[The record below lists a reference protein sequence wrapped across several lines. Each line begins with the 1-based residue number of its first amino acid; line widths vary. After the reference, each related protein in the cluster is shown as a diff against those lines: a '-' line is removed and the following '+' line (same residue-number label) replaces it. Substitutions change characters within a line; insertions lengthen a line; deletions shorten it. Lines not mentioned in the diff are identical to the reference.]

1 MENISAYE
9 SAMLEL
15 QPNAESSNPN
25 GVDSQEMLLIYEL
38 ESQYMMLVAL
48 TSLKCLDETELQL
61 EKKII

>member
-48 TSLKCLDETELQL
+48 TSL
-61 EKKII
+61 